1 MDKRQNVI
9 KVEDVLPRNSRKIEN
24 QLIEDMVNDKVILI
38 TGAGGSI
45 GSEITRQIVKFKPK
59 FVLLIDNSEYNLY
72 KIDKELMDAEVPRI
86 PIIADVRDDYYL
98 NKIFK
103 KYKPNIVIHAAALKH
118 VPMVEFNIEQGIH
131 TNVIGSFNVAN
142 LSKKHNVEVMTMVS
156 TDKAVNPTNVMG
168 ATKRIAEK
176 YCQSLDLESETTRFT
191 TVRFGNVLGSRGSV
205 FELFTDQ
212 IREGRDLTL
221 TDSRMERFFMT
232 IPEASL
238 LVLNS
243 ASMNM
248 FHEMKR
254 GNIFVLKMGES
265 VKIVDMAKKMI
276 ELSGLELD
284 KDIKIIETGLRPGE
298 KLYEEIFYTQE
309 DMFETQHPDIMT
321 AQTNLKALKDIKKHI
336 FCLKGL
342 LNDHTSKKEEFLEV
356 IQAAVPG
363 FKHNDTLKDRY

>member
-1 MDKRQNVI
+1 MKALNVVR
-9 KVEDVLPRNSRKIEN
+9 VEDVLPRSSRNIEKHS
-24 QLIEDMVNDKVILI
+24 IADMLNDKVILI

-45 GSEITRQIVKFKPK
+45 GSEITRQVMAFKPK
-59 FVLLIDNSEYNLY
+59 LIVLLDNGEYNLY
-72 KIDKELMDAEVPRI
+72 KIDKEVMDAGVKRV

-103 KYKPNIVIHAAALKH
+103 KYQPNIVIHAAALKH

-131 TNVIGSFNVAN
+131 TNVIGTYNIAN
-142 LSKKHNVEVMTMVS
+142 MCKKYEVNVMTMVS

-176 YCQSLDLESETTRFT
+176 YCQSLDLNSEKTRFT

-212 IREGRDLTL
+212 IQARKDLTL
-221 TDSRMERFFMT
+221 TDSKMERFFMT

-243 ASMNM
+243 ASMNLM
-248 FHEMKR
+248 HKMRR

-265 VKIVDMAKKMI
+265 VKIMDMAKRMI
-276 ELSGLELD
+276 ELSGLELN

-298 KLYEEIFYTQE
+298 KLYEEIFYSQE

-321 AQTNLKALKDIKKHI
+321 AQANIESLKDIKQHI
-336 FCLKGL
+336 LCLKGL
-342 LNDHTSKKEEFLEV
+342 LTDHTSKEAEFLDV
-356 IQAAVPG
+356 IQQAVPSLN
-363 FKHNDTLKDRY
+363 HNSTLKERY